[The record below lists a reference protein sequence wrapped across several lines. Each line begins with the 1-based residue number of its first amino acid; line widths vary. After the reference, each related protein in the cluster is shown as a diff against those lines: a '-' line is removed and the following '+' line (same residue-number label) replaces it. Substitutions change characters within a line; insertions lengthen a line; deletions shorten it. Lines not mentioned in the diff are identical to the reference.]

1 LTACTTPGEHL
12 QEDVGVVP
20 GQQQGGD
27 KGLVEKANDKL
38 KGR

>member
-1 LTACTTPGEHL
+1 LTACTTSGEHL

-20 GQQQGGD
+20 GQRQGDD
-27 KGLVEKANDKL
+27 KGLVEKAKNKL